1 MKKASIVLIYFVLLI
16 SNSLVYAQVELAK
29 ELQNLFTAY
38 SGDKNLSF
46 DAHYRYFPDLVVKN
60 ATDSMTSK
68 TVLNGK
74 NYYFKIGDYEFIG
87 DESYSIF
94 TDYVNKEIVLG
105 ELNENETKKRRLG
118 FIQNLIESSG
128 AEITTFN
135 PDNTNRGLTLEYK
148 NQQISRV
155 EIIYNPKT
163 YLISKCIIRYFENT
177 DTKTGRPVYSR
188 LEINYSNFETT
199 GGDLPIH
206 YSIQK
211 ILQYDKKNVSLG
223 AQYKNFEFVNLTH
236 LKTS

>member
-1 MKKASIVLIYFVLLI
+1 MKTLSIVLIYFVLGI
-16 SNSLVYAQVELAK
+16 TSHQTYAQVEVAK
-29 ELQNLFTAY
+29 ELQHLFAAY

-46 DAHYRYFPDLVVKN
+46 DAHYKYFPDLVAKK

-74 NYYFKIGDYEFIG
+74 SYYFKIGDYEFIG
-87 DESYSIF
+87 DESFSIF
-94 TDYVNKEIVLG
+94 TDYVNKQIVLG

-128 AEITTFN
+128 AEITSFAPGN
-135 PDNTNRGLTLEYK
+135 NTRGLILEY
-148 NQQISRV
+148 NHQQISRV
-155 EIIYNPKT
+155 EIIYNANT
-163 YLISKCIIRYFENT
+163 YLISKCIIRYLENT

-188 LEINYSNFETT
+188 LEINYSNFESTT
-199 GGDLPIH
+199 GDLPLH

-211 ILQYDKKNVSLG
+211 ILQYDKKNVSVG
-223 AQYKNFEFVNLTH
+223 AQYKNYEFVNLTH